1 MGVNYYFKEG
11 MTEKFL
17 LITVYRDGD
26 EHVHGEYSDLKSLA
40 TALSWVRHPNSFNY
54 RIKKVKV
61 SVEDI
66 NMSQEEE
73 QYILEVAN
81 KKNIK
86 LIRSNSTFVQF
97 NNVT

>member
-11 MTEKFL
+11 VNEKYL

-26 EHVHGEYSDLKSLA
+26 EHVHGEYSDLKSLS
-40 TALSWVRHPNSFNY
+40 TALSWIRSSSGFTY

-61 SVEDI
+61 TVEDI
-66 NMSQEEE
+66 DMSNEEN
-73 QYILEVAN
+73 QYIKEVAA

-86 LIRSNSTFVQF
+86 LSK
-97 NNVT
+97 

>member
-1 MGVNYYFKEG
+1 VGINYYFKEG
-11 MTEKFL
+11 ITEKFL

-26 EHVHGEYSDLKSLA
+26 EHVHGEYADLKSLA
-40 TALSWVRHPNSFNY
+40 TALSWIRCPNNFNY

-66 NMSQEEE
+66 DMAQEEM
-73 QYILEVAN
+73 QYIAEVAN

-86 LIRSNSTFVQF
+86 LIK
-97 NNVT
+97 